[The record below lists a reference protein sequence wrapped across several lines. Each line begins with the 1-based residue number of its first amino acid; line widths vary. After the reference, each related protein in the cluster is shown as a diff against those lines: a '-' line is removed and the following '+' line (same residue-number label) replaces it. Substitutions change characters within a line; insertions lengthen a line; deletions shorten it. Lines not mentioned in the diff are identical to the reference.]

1 MRTFILA
8 AAALIV
14 SLSGPAGAEVQVVA
28 SIVPVH
34 SLVAVVMDGAGKPHL
49 LVPGKASP
57 HTFAMRPSDARRL
70 EQAQAVF
77 WIGPMLESFL
87 DRPLEALARDA
98 QVVALAGAEGVRTLP
113 FREGGPWEAH
123 AHGGEAGTHG
133 SHDHAHEVIDGHI
146 WLDPRNAA
154 AMTKAIA
161 RVLGQL
167 DPANKGRYEA
177 NAARAVARIET
188 LDKQIADTLSP
199 VKGKPYIVFHDAY
212 QYFEARYGLTPA
224 GSITVSPEISPG
236 AKRLV
241 EIRARVAQDRAI
253 CVFSEPQFEPR
264 LIATLIQGTQAKTA
278 ALDPEGALV
287 EPGPGAYFD
296 LMRNLGDD
304 LTRCL
309 IGQK

>member
-1 MRTFILA
+1 MRMFILA
-8 AAALIV
+8 AAIFIV
-14 SLSGPAGAEVQVVA
+14 SLSGPAHGEVRVVA
-28 SIVPVH
+28 SIMPVH
-34 SLVAVVMDGAGKPHL
+34 SLAAAVMDGVGKPHL

-77 WIGPMLESFL
+77 WVGPMLESFL

-98 QVVALAGAEGVRTLP
+98 QVVALIGAAGVRTLP
-113 FREGGPWEAH
+113 FRDGGPWEAH
-123 AHGGEAGTHG
+123 AHGGEAAAHG
-133 SHDHAHEVIDGHI
+133 GHVHAHEAIDGHI

-161 RVLGQL
+161 HTLGQV
-167 DPANKGRYEA
+167 DPANKERYEA
-177 NAARAVARIET
+177 NAARVVARIET
-188 LDKQIADTLSP
+188 LDKHLADTLSP

-224 GSITVSPEISPG
+224 GSITVSPEIGPG

-241 EIRARVAQDRAI
+241 EIRARVARDRPI

-264 LIATLIQGTQAKTA
+264 LVSTLIQGTQAKTA

-287 EPGPGAYFD
+287 EPGPGAYSD
-296 LMRNLGDD
+296 LMKNLAAD

-309 IGQK
+309 LGQK

>member
-1 MRTFILA
+1 MRMFILA

-14 SLSGPAGAEVQVVA
+14 SLSGPARAELQVVA

-34 SLVAVVMDGAGKPHL
+34 SLAAAVMDGAGKPHL

-87 DRPLEALARDA
+87 DRPLKALARDA

-123 AHGGEAGTHG
+123 AHGGEAGAHG
-133 SHDHAHEVIDGHI
+133 GHDHAHEVIDGHI

-188 LDKQIADTLSP
+188 LDKRLADTLSP
-199 VKGKPYIVFHDAY
+199 VQGKPYIVFHDAY

-264 LIATLIQGTQAKTA
+264 LVATLVQGTQAKTA
-278 ALDPEGALV
+278 ALDPEGARV
-287 EPGPGAYFD
+287 SPGPGAYFD